1 MQPLSIEATWVDDRG
16 RAGYAFSTMSG
27 RLWHYANSD
36 GVPKRPLI
44 VALAVGTILN
54 PINQGDA
61 LVGGAALNVAT
72 LLPAYGVPFCVGTC
86 GAVSY
91 RLHAAGGER
100 AVAATLVAISA
111 SLGDRHLRD
120 GAWWGATGQ
129 RPSGGS
135 ATSVEPERCGER

>member
-1 MQPLSIEATWVDDRG
+1 MQPLSIEATSVDDRG

-54 PINQGDA
+54 PINQEDA
-61 LVGGAALNVAT
+61 LVGGAALNVAK
-72 LLPAYGVPFCVGTC
+72 LLPTYGVPFCVSTC
-86 GAVSY
+86 SAVPY

-100 AVAATLVAISA
+100 AAAAIFA
-111 SLGDRHLRD
+111 AIRHR
-120 GAWWGATGQ
+120 
-129 RPSGGS
+129 
-135 ATSVEPERCGER
+135 

>member
-1 MQPLSIEATWVDDRG
+1 
-16 RAGYAFSTMSG
+16 MSG

-72 LLPAYGVPFCVGTC
+72 LLPAYGVPFCV
-86 GAVSY
+86 AP
-91 RLHAAGGER
+91 AAPFLPPARRRRRAGRRRDLGGHQCIAR
-100 AVAATLVAISA
+100 
-111 SLGDRHLRD
+111 
-120 GAWWGATGQ
+120 
-129 RPSGGS
+129 RPSPPGWGMVGRYRAAPKWRQCHFS
-135 ATSVEPERCGER
+135 RTGEVR